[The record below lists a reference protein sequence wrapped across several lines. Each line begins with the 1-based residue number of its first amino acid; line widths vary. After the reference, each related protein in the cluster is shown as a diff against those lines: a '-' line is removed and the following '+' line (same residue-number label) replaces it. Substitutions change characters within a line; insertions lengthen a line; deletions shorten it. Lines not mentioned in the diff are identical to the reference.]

1 VNVPRISYVE
11 SLAGVLVGWYSDHS
25 GLMLCSV
32 RGRPGLPMLRGGLPM
47 LPTALRRVGLQAR
60 PHGAD
65 LAAVARLGVDVC
77 TDGINLKGRTVASR
91 CQCELEAYRPGP
103 RSGGEGRAEVGPA
116 PAASGPPD
124 AVDCLNDRH
133 AVG

>member
-1 VNVPRISYVE
+1 
-11 SLAGVLVGWYSDHS
+11 
-25 GLMLCSV
+25 MLCQSSV

-65 LAAVARLGVDVC
+65 LAAVARLGVD
-77 TDGINLKGRTVASR
+77 GINLKGRTVASR

-103 RSGGEGRAEVGPA
+103 RSGA
-116 PAASGPPD
+116 
-124 AVDCLNDRH
+124 
-133 AVG
+133 